1 MEHDKSMKNKFYPPF
16 SVLMSVYKNE
26 KAQYLDALLK
36 SIEDQSIIPNE
47 IVLVEDGPLTK
58 DLYRV
63 IDTHKNKFSEN
74 FKVVALNKN
83 QGLGNALR
91 IGTKYVS
98 TNWIAR
104 MDTDDIAVPNRF
116 ELQLKEIEKNP
127 ELAVMGGQVDEFEGS
142 INNIVG
148 KRTVPCSQAD
158 IYKFVKWRN
167 PFNHPTV
174 LINKTVL
181 EKAGGY
187 ENKGKLED
195 YFLWAKIL
203 AKGYPVINLS
213 QVLVHMR
220 VDSGMYDRRGELKN
234 LKPILELRNFLN
246 RNHLINSFEKYFGN
260 LLMLS
265 NIIVPDRFRKVVYR
279 AFLHKI

>member
-1 MEHDKSMKNKFYPPF
+1 MSKQKFPNF

-26 KAQYLDALLK
+26 KSTYLNASLK
-36 SIEDQSIIPNE
+36 SIENQTVVPNE
-47 IVLVEDGPLTK
+47 IILVEDGPLTK
-58 DLYRV
+58 ELYEV
-63 IDTHKNKFSEN
+63 VDTHRNKFGEG
-74 FKVVALNKN
+74 FKVVVLNKN

-98 TNWIAR
+98 TKWIAR
-104 MDTDDIAVPNRF
+104 MDTDDIAVLNRF
-116 ELQLKEIEKNP
+116 ELQLREVEKNP
-127 ELAVMGGQVDEFEGS
+127 QLAVIGGQVDEFEGS
-142 INNIVG
+142 IDNIVG
-148 KRTVPCSQAD
+148 KRIVPCSQVD
-158 IYKFVKWRN
+158 IYKFIKWRS

-174 LINKTVL
+174 MINKTML
-181 EKAGGY
+181 EKVGGY

-234 LKPILELRNFLN
+234 LKPIFELKKYLLDNNIINKKEMIFSSFLN
-246 RNHLINSFEKYFGN
+246 IT
-260 LLMLS
+260 
-265 NIIVPDRFRKVVYR
+265 NIFVPVWLRKKIYKNI
-279 AFLHKI
+279 LHK

>member
-1 MEHDKSMKNKFYPPF
+1 MEQDKSMKNKSYPPF

-26 KAQYLDALLK
+26 KAQYLDASLN
-36 SIEDQSIIPNE
+36 SIENQSVTPNE

-58 DLYRV
+58 DLYSV
-63 IDTHKNKFSEN
+63 IDTHKNKFSED

-142 INNIVG
+142 INNIIG

-181 EKAGGY
+181 EKVGGY

-220 VDSGMYDRRGELKN
+220 VDSGMYDRRGEVKN

-265 NIIVPDRFRKVVYR
+265 NIIVPDKFRKVVYR
-279 AFLHKI
+279 TFLHKI

>member
-1 MEHDKSMKNKFYPPF
+1 MKNKSYPPF

-26 KAQYLDALLK
+26 KAQYLDASLK

-63 IDTHKNKFSEN
+63 INTHKNKFSEN

-127 ELAVMGGQVDEFEGS
+127 ELAVVGGQVDEFEGS

-203 AKGYPVINLS
+203 AKGYSVINLS

-220 VDSGMYDRRGELKN
+220 VDSGMYNRRGEFKN
-234 LKPILELRNFLN
+234 LKPIIELRSFLYKN
-246 RNHLINSFEKYFGN
+246 GLVTLTERYIGN
-260 LLMLS
+260 TIMIM
-265 NIIVPDRFRKVVYR
+265 NIIIPSKLRKIIYEL
-279 AFLHKI
+279 FLHKG